1 MGLQALIASAALGGA
16 NVDMTVTLTSGDWS
30 KTVDVN
36 ESNFDVVQILDVPV
50 GANLELSAEGAG
62 KVVAQVV
69 RRFNRPEVDP
79 QANEMFTID
88 VGYSA
93 QDIEVDD
100 LLEVTVAVRFTPTD
114 PIAAG
119 MVVLDVSVPTG
130 FAPVAATIEA
140 LVDEHPKLK
149 RYDVAGRKV
158 ILYIDDMAP
167 GESLQLVFDAV
178 ARYPVRAQPVTS
190 QVYSYYNPEWRGETL
205 GQSVTVTGS

>member
-1 MGLQALIASAALGGA
+1 
-16 NVDMTVTLTSGDWS
+16 MTVTLTSGEWS

-50 GANLELSAEGAG
+50 GANLKLSAEGAG

-79 QANEMFTID
+79 EANEMFTID
-88 VGYSA
+88 VDYSA
-93 QDIEVDD
+93 EDIEVDD
-100 LLEVTVAVRFTPTD
+100 QIAVSVAVQFNPLEPVT
-114 PIAAG
+114 AG

-140 LVDEHPKLK
+140 LLEEHPKLK

-167 GESLQLVFDAV
+167 GDSLQLTFDAV
-178 ARYPVRAQPVTS
+178 ALYPVRAQPVTS
-190 QVYSYYNPEWRGETL
+190 QVYSYYNPDWRGETL